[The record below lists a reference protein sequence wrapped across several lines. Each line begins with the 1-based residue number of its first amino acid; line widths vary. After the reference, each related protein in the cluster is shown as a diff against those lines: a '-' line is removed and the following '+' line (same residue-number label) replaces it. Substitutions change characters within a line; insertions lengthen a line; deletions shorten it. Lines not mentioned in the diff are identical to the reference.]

1 MDNTKNQ
8 KHRTNDS
15 NIAQR
20 SSLINKASNDL
31 ECSNEFRQ
39 KDNNLEF
46 DREFNREKNN
56 NLEFNREFNREK
68 NNNLEF
74 NREFNREKNNNLECG
89 KEFNRNNLEIG
100 KDYITTNNPY
110 ATRDRYATS
119 SVNNTGKTNVEFAK
133 EGSTKSVTDKNH
145 KGTKKK

>member
-46 DREFNREKNN
+46 D
-56 NLEFNREFNREK
+56 REFNREK